1 MKKLLKIFLPLAVA
15 GLFTCAS
22 AQAQSVTT
30 ESISFKLEDVTEMFM
45 PPDLR
50 MDIKFVDAN
59 NNNILEAEESGYV
72 KLNIINKGGKAD
84 NVKVTVVPVN
94 KAYGVNLQQSTF
106 TSSVGK
112 GGTWEVNVPMTA
124 SVNVPTGYTNFLVKV
139 SEPMGYD
146 INATLELSTFAF
158 QKAKL
163 TMNGVEIS
171 DSGVDTKPYNGNP
184 DNKLQNMDVV
194 RATVMIQNVGDG
206 EAHNVTYKVTSN
218 DPNIRLLTMSGYAQE
233 VPGSVGDMLVGQVK
247 EISFRLSP
255 NAHYVH
261 KGSYVPLYLTVT
273 EDKGFGNITS
283 RQIPIPFDAAAIKPE
298 VVKVEANR
306 DKLMASLGT
315 KVVSND
321 ERVSVASDAKFKDIM
336 VAPHGQSIYPNAIA
350 VVIGSEEY
358 QDKTIVP
365 APYASRDA
373 EVMTEYFKKSL
384 GIKKTMTYINDEATM
399 MTLNTLFDSE
409 IGSLASMI
417 TPGQTD
423 LYVYYSGHG
432 VPLPNKDG
440 DMEVYLIPY
449 DVPKSGISRYGYSL
463 NKLYADLGALN
474 AKSVTV
480 ILDACF
486 SGGSRLS
493 DVYESKSITNQK
505 YTLGDLDIM
514 YEPWRNNPNFRLF
527 TSSMGNQTSQAN
539 DRTRSGR
546 FTYYLAVGLQGDADK
561 DKNGKIT
568 MAELYEFVK
577 TNVEKETQGQQ
588 TPQFYGNS
596 DFVVEVI
603 K

>member
-1 MKKLLKIFLPLAVA
+1 MPFAVA
-15 GLFTCAS
+15 GIFAS
-22 AQAQSVTT
+22 VDAQAQSVTT

-50 MDIKFVDAN
+50 MKINFVDEN
-59 NNNILEAEESGYV
+59 NNNILEAEERGYI

-94 KAYGVNLQQSTF
+94 NANGVRLPESTF
-106 TSSVGK
+106 TSSVRK
-112 GGTWEVNVPMTA
+112 NGTWDVSIPMIA
-124 SVNVPTGYTNFLVKV
+124 DIDVPTGYTNFLIKV

-146 INATLELSTFAF
+146 INATLELSTFEF

-163 TMNGVEIS
+163 RMNGVEIS
-171 DSGVDTKPYNGNP
+171 DSGVDVKPYNGNP
-184 DNKLQNMDVV
+184 DNKIQNMDVV

-206 EAHNVTYKVTSN
+206 EAHNVRYKVTSK
-218 DPNIRLLTMSGYAQE
+218 DPNVRLLTMSGYAQE
-233 VPGSVGDMLVGQVK
+233 VPGTIGDMLVGQAK

-261 KGSYVPLYLTVT
+261 KQGYIPLYLTVT

-283 RQIPIPFDAAAIKPE
+283 RQIPIPFDAATIKPE
-298 VVKVEANR
+298 VVKVEANKE
-306 DKLMASLGT
+306 KLIASLGT
-315 KVVSND
+315 KVVSD
-321 ERVSVASDAKFKDIM
+321 DDRVISDVKFKDIT
-336 VAPHGQSIYPNAIA
+336 VAPLGQSIYQDAVA

-358 QDKTIVP
+358 MDKTIVP
-365 APYASRDA
+365 APYAARDA
-373 EVMTEYFKKSL
+373 EVMTEYFRKSM
-384 GIKKTMTYINDEATM
+384 GIKNIKSYINEEATVM
-399 MTLNTLFDSE
+399 ALNTLLDSE
-409 IGSLASMI
+409 IGSLSSLV

-432 VPLPNKDG
+432 VPLLNQDG
-440 DMEVYLIPY
+440 EMEVFLIPY
-449 DVPKSGISRYGYSL
+449 DVPKDGISRYGYSL
-463 NKLYADLGALN
+463 NKLYADLSGLN

-493 DVYESKSITNQK
+493 EVYESKSITNQK
-505 YTLGDLDIM
+505 YTLGDMAKMD
-514 YEPWRNNPNFRLF
+514 EPWRNNPNFRVF
-527 TSSMGNQTSQAN
+527 TSSKGNQTSQAN

-561 DKNGKIT
+561 DGNGKVT
-568 MAELYEFVK
+568 MTELYEFVHD
-577 TNVEKETQGQQ
+577 NVHKETAGQQ